1 MIFCRPKT
9 RFGVFE
15 CFDIF
20 GLCFTSRFLEKSK
33 ISASENVQKMT
44 FELFSKIQVFGK
56 IKKVTTRIQ
65 IANQTTKSPFK
76 ITFWNLWN
84 ILIDKKKPTRCR
96 LTIVVSLAL
105 SCSIHLL
112 FWNRFYDWL
121 LVMVNFETQLG
132 NIIPLVTKFT
142 WKQHYWLWK
151 TCIHWCLALI

>member
-56 IKKVTTRIQ
+56 IKKSYDT
-65 IANQTTKSPFK
+65 NPNCKS
-76 ITFWNLWN
+76 NN
-84 ILIDKKKPTRCR
+84 KKSFQNNFLKP
-96 LTIVVSLAL
+96 LE
-105 SCSIHLL
+105 HLD
-112 FWNRFYDWL
+112 R
-121 LVMVNFETQLG
+121 
-132 NIIPLVTKFT
+132 
-142 WKQHYWLWK
+142 
-151 TCIHWCLALI
+151 